1 MSHVI
6 AEFIETLTPKARGH
20 IKGTAKLVIDDHGSV
35 MLDENGATENDGDA
49 DVTLSASENV
59 FREILSG
66 DRNPITAVM
75 TGKLK
80 VIGNQMRA
88 LKVSS
93 LLVD

>member
-1 MSHVI
+1 MSNVI
-6 AEFIETLTPKARGH
+6 AEFIKTFAPKARGQ

-35 MLDENGATENDGDA
+35 MLDENGATEDDGDA
-49 DVTLSASENV
+49 DVVLPASETV

-66 DRNPITAVM
+66 DRNPITAVI
-75 TGKLK
+75 TSKLK